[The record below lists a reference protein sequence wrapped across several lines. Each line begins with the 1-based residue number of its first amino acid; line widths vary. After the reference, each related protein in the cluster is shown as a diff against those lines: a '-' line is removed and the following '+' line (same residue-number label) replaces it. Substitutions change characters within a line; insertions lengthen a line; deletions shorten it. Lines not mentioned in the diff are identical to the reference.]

1 MKDLKNTTGE
11 IQELKGYPLDLLVK
25 LLPSEVTQFAALL
38 GVSEEN
44 PNQDEWIISYIKSVP
59 INTPEH
65 TPMLA

>member
-65 TPMLA
+65 NPMLA